1 MGTVENDQKDFIRIN
16 TTAKGGKFVVEPK
29 FVVNSESKYVMT
41 RGGDFYAYWAPRLG
55 CWTKKE
61 QDVIDDIDQMLR
73 DYVSSRPELVGVDV
87 RWMRDADSGVIDK
100 WHKLVQKQMRD
111 NFVPLDETLTFANT
125 QVTRENYSTKRLPYA
140 LMPGNCSAYEELI
153 STLYSKSERHK
164 IEWAIGSVVTGDSKW
179 IQKFYVFFGSHGT
192 GKSTILHIIE
202 QLFDGYRC
210 EFRAEELVSN
220 NSQFGMD
227 AFKENS
233 LVAIQHD
240 SKLDRIENN
249 TQLNSIVSHE
259 DMEIN
264 PKYGKKYSMRIIA
277 ALFLGT
283 NTPVR
288 ITEAKSGLIRRL
300 IDIRPTGITLEPARY
315 RELMNQ
321 IPFELGAIA
330 WHCKE
335 VFEKAGPYYYD
346 GYVPTEMISATND
359 FYSFVDNYFDDF
371 VAANQTTA
379 LEAWGKYRKWVEFAG
394 IQYPLNY
401 QRFRAELTN
410 YFADFIEDSHDR
422 NGKHIRS
429 LYRGFLADK
438 FKNRMKSYD
447 GADADDTVDLLA
459 EGSVGDA
466 VAVMP
471 IDISKGENQGA
482 GWLEFGQQEFS
493 EFDRI
498 AADYPAQYAKPDGSP
513 LEPWDKVTDTLK
525 DLDTHELHYV
535 RVPLN
540 HVVIDFDIP
549 DPETGEKSFKLNL
562 EAASK
567 FKPTYA
573 ELSKSGA
580 GIHLHYIYSGDPTLL
595 DRNFG
600 PHIEQKVFVGLSSLR
615 RKLTLCNNLPITT
628 IGSGLVLKGV
638 QKVIDWGGVENEKH
652 LRAIIK
658 KDLKKQ
664 IMGATKPSIDH
675 IYKVLD
681 EAHVSGIPY
690 DVRDMRPAVIAF
702 ASQSSHQALYCLKL
716 VTKMQFMSEE
726 VRENEEVR
734 GKDRYVFFD
743 CEVFPNLFLV
753 NWKYD
758 GDPDDAC
765 VRWIN
770 PSGSDI
776 EKLVDLPLIG
786 FNNRKYDNHILYA
799 RMMGYTNE
807 QLYRLSQRIVN
818 GDRDAFFSAAY
829 NLSFA
834 DVYDFCSTK
843 QSLKK
848 WEIELGIHHQELGL
862 PWDQPV
868 PEDRWDEVAV
878 YCDNDV
884 NATEKVFHD
893 RMSDFQAREMLAELS
908 GLTVN
913 DTTRQHTT
921 KIIFGNDKHPQLVYT
936 DLSETFPGYQFVDGV
951 NMYRG
956 EDVSFGGYVY
966 AQPGV
971 YTDVAL
977 LDVASLH
984 PSSIIA
990 MNVFGEYT
998 PRFNDILQARI
1009 AIKHKDYE
1017 RAKTMMDGK
1026 LAPYLGS
1033 PDDAK
1038 KLAQA
1043 LKIVINSVY
1052 GYTSAKFDNPFKD
1065 PRNVNNIVALR
1076 GALFMVTLRDEVQ
1089 ARGFEVA
1096 HIKTD
1101 SIKIPNATPEIIQF
1115 CMDFGKKYGYNFEHQ
1130 ATYSRICLVNDAVYI
1145 ARHASSD
1152 WCKKR
1157 YGYVPEEC
1165 DENDKNYS
1173 LWEATGLQFKV
1184 PYVYKSLFSHEPIVF
1199 DDMCE
1204 TKSVTSGA
1212 IYIDF
1217 DEGLA
1222 DGEHNYAFVG
1232 RVGRFCPMKPGT
1244 GGGVLY
1250 RVKDDKYAAVTGTKG
1265 WRWMESEMV
1274 SLLNKQDDVNLDYYK
1289 AQVNDAVEAISQ
1301 YTDFEWFVS
1310 DDTDANP
1317 LPDFMN
1323 IPENV
1328 NGDAV
1333 PFDDSYVVKGE

>member
-1 MGTVENDQKDFIRIN
+1 MSTVDNERMDFVRIV
-16 TTAKGGKFVVEPK
+16 TTAKAGRCIVEPK
-29 FVVNSESKYVMT
+29 FVVNNRSKWLMT
-41 RGGDFYAYWAPRLG
+41 RGGDFYAYWSERLG
-55 CWTKKE
+55 TWTQNE
-61 QDVIDDIDQMLR
+61 QDVTDDIDQMLR
-73 DYVSSRPELVGVDV
+73 EFVAARPDLAGAEV
-87 RWMRDADSGVIDK
+87 RWMKDADSGVIDK

-111 NFVPLDETLTFANT
+111 NFVPLDETLTFANSEM
-125 QVTRENYSTKRLPYA
+125 TRERHASKRLSYA
-140 LMPGNCSAYEELI
+140 LAPGDYSAYDELI
-153 STLYSKSERHK
+153 GTLYAKTERHK
-164 IEWAIGSVVTGDSKW
+164 IEWAIGSVVAGDSKW

-249 TQLNSIVSHE
+249 AQLNSIVSHE

-300 IDIRPTGITLEPARY
+300 IDIRPTGVTIPGDRY
-315 RELMNQ
+315 DELMRQ

-335 VFEKAGPYYYD
+335 VYEKVGGRYYD

-359 FYSFVDNYFDDF
+359 FYAFVDNEFDDF
-371 VAANQTTA
+371 LAANQTTA
-379 LEAWGKYRKWVEFAG
+379 LEAWRRYRKYVEFAG

-410 YFADFIEDSHDR
+410 YFAEFVDDTHDK

-438 FKNRMKSYD
+438 FRSRMYHND
-447 GADADDTVDLLA
+447 DADETA
-459 EGSVGDA
+459 ESDEPDRA
-466 VAVMP
+466 ASKS
-471 IDISKGENQGA
+471 IDISKGEERGA
-482 GWLEFGQQEFS
+482 GWLEFGIQESVF
-493 EFDRI
+493 EQI
-498 AADYPAQYAKPDGSP
+498 AAEYPAQYAKPDGSP
-513 LEPWDKVTDTLK
+513 LESWDRVQTKLE

-549 DPETGEKSFKLNL
+549 DPETGEKSFELNVA
-562 EAASK
+562 AASK

-595 DRNFG
+595 DRNYG
-600 PHIEQKVFVGLSSLR
+600 PHIEQKVFTGLSSLR
-615 RKLTLCNNLPITT
+615 RKLSLCNNLPIAT

-681 EAHVSGIPY
+681 EAYESGIPY
-690 DVRDMRPAVIAF
+690 DVRDMRQAIIAF
-702 ASQSSHQALYCLKL
+702 ASQSSHQSLYCLKL
-716 VTKMQFMSEE
+716 VTQMKFQSAEQK
-726 VRENEEVR
+726 ENEDSAAKKQR
-734 GKDRYVFFD
+734 IVFFD

-765 VRWIN
+765 VRMIN
-770 PSGSDI
+770 PSAAEI
-776 EKLVDLPLIG
+776 EDLVKLPLVG

-799 RMMGYTNE
+799 RMMGYTNI
-807 QLYRLSQRIVN
+807 QLYKLSQKIVN
-818 GDRDAFFSAAY
+818 GDREAFFPSAY
-829 NLSFA
+829 NLSYT
-834 DVYDFCSTK
+834 DVYDFCSKK

-848 WEIELGIHHQELGL
+848 WEIALGIHHQELGL

-868 PEDRWDEVAV
+868 PEERWEEVAA

-893 RMSDFQAREMLAELS
+893 RMADFQAREMLADLS

-921 KIIFGNDKHPQLVYT
+921 KIIFGNERHPQLVYT
-936 DLSETFPGYQFVDGV
+936 DLSETFPGYQFIDGK

-956 EDVSFGGYVY
+956 EDASFGGYVY
-966 AQPGV
+966 ANPGV
-971 YTDVAL
+971 YTNVAL

-998 PRFNDILQARI
+998 SRFNDILQARI

-1017 RAKTMMDGK
+1017 KAKTMLDGK
-1026 LAPYLGS
+1026 LTPYLGS

-1052 GYTSAKFDNPFKD
+1052 GYTSATFDNPFKD

-1076 GALFMVTLRDEVQ
+1076 GALFMMTLRDEVQ
-1089 ARGFEVA
+1089 SRGFEVA

-1115 CMDFGKKYGYNFEHQ
+1115 CMDFGHKYGYNFEHQ
-1130 ATYSRICLVNDAVYI
+1130 ATYSRLCLVNDAVYI
-1145 ARHASSD
+1145 ARHASSE
-1152 WCKKR
+1152 WCKAQ

-1165 DENDKNYS
+1165 EETSRDYVR
-1173 LWEATGLQFKV
+1173 WEATGLQFKV
-1184 PYVYKSLFSHEPIVF
+1184 PYVYKTLFSKEEIVF
-1199 DDMCE
+1199 DDLCE

-1212 IYIDF
+1212 IYIDL

-1222 DGEHNYAFVG
+1222 EGEHNYTFIG

-1265 WRWMESEMV
+1265 WRWMEAEMV
-1274 SLLNKQDDVNLDYYK
+1274 SRLNKQDDIDLDYYK
-1289 AQVNDAVEAISQ
+1289 SQVNDAVESISQ
-1301 YTDFEWFVS
+1301 YADFEWFVA
-1310 DDTDANP
+1310 DDTDGP

-1323 IPENV
+1323 IPEGV
-1328 NGDAV
+1328 TEEEV
-1333 PFDDSYVVKGE
+1333 PFDDSYIVAKKGA